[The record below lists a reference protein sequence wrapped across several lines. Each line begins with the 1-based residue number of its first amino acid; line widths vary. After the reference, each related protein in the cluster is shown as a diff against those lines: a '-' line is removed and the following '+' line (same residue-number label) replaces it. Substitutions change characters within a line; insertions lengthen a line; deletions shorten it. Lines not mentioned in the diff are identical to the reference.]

1 MKREVTAIFLYKYVV
16 KKLASNHIGSQFL
29 FSKESEM
36 EYTVIQINKQASKQK
51 SLQYDLK
58 PKWFYSGKV
67 FWSWNPT
74 RSKKP
79 IIMFP
84 YFRRGF
90 EVLQTGFQS
99 EKPNVKTLF
108 YILLKWSVITIYLK
122 GRSLGNILKN
132 HTQRTLNLCHKF
144 CFGITLEKN

>member
-58 PKWFYSGKV
+58 PK
-67 FWSWNPT
+67 
-74 RSKKP
+74 
-79 IIMFP
+79 
-84 YFRRGF
+84 
-90 EVLQTGFQS
+90 
-99 EKPNVKTLF
+99 
-108 YILLKWSVITIYLK
+108 
-122 GRSLGNILKN
+122 
-132 HTQRTLNLCHKF
+132 
-144 CFGITLEKN
+144 